1 MTFRLLNLIFLV
13 TQIYNLAIDACSA
26 GQGATTTVNAA
37 NEIAVDA
44 FLNGKIGFTDIYKIN
59 AQTLEAAT
67 YTNVQSLDE
76 ILECDKLAR
85 ISASAIYNKS
95 GALICLIFFGILAH
109 LF

>member
-1 MTFRLLNLIFLV
+1 
-13 TQIYNLAIDACSA
+13 
-26 GQGATTTVNAA
+26 
-37 NEIAVDA
+37 

-85 ISASAIYNKS
+85 ISASEFITKV
-95 GALICLIFFGILAH
+95 AH
-109 LF
+109 